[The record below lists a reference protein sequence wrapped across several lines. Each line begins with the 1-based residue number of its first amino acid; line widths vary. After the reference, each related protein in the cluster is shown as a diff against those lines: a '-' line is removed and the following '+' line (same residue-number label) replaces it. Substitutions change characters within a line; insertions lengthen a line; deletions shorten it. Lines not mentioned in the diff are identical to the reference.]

1 MNRLLG
7 SHNEILDEDKMKM
20 IVTDAVLIISVDW
33 LCSTLYTRIFRGKKV
48 RHLWICISR
57 GRYRSTITFLSLLFL
72 NSSFGLFDSLTFR
85 NCGNRAFFLRVHQ
98 GNTSTGILR
107 LLIHGQQGEQPLFPS
122 IRKLCSNLGRK
133 NHLQPNCRFFCLLG
147 PLLRIFWSTRWSLAY
162 LSPTGASFV

>member
-85 NCGNRAFFLRVHQ
+85 NCGNRAFFFVCIKETL
-98 GNTSTGILR
+98 
-107 LLIHGQQGEQPLFPS
+107 QQGFCGCWFMVNKENNPYSQVFGNYAPIWGGRIIFNLTVDSSAFWVLF
-122 IRKLCSNLGRK
+122 
-133 NHLQPNCRFFCLLG
+133 
-147 PLLRIFWSTRWSLAY
+147 
-162 LSPTGASFV
+162 FVFSDQQGDP